1 MIKAMERTVATV
13 SENGQLVLPAQVL
26 DALEL
31 PPGTEVEIL
40 LHDRQ
45 LELKRPRKRMSP
57 EELEKSL
64 EELHGIFAGG
74 PSLEDDLY
82 QMRREEEEHFRRKF
96 GW

>member
-1 MIKAMERTVATV
+1 MKAMERTVATV

-57 EELEKSL
+57 EELKKSIESL
-64 EELHGIFAGG
+64 QSLFAGG
-74 PSLEDDLY
+74 PSLEDALY
-82 QMRREEEEHFRRKF
+82 EMRREEAEHQLRKY
-96 GW
+96 GC